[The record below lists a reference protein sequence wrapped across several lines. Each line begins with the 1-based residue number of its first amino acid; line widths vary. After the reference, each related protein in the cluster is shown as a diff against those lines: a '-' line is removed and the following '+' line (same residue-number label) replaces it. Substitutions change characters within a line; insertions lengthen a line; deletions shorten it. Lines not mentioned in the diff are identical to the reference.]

1 MKKFRLLL
9 MMVLAGAVAFTACEP
24 QGPKTPTPTV
34 TVTLDETS
42 VAADGFSV
50 SVATTNAEK
59 AVWVVVAHDDATV
72 TVDSVLSTGT
82 EIPVETLNVAETP
95 AVVAVTG
102 LTAETAY
109 DFYVAVVNKEKQA
122 LSEVLCVTTG
132 VAPAPVVEF
141 TADAT
146 LGNGA
151 CEMSMSLA
159 EMLNAPGHYLMVA
172 NANYDCAMLMMFDY
186 DFAASGCESYSY
198 LTGHHY
204 PLVAG
209 SFNEM
214 VLPTVSCLM
223 VDPGYTN
230 FMIGE
235 VVYYPIVPEVAADAE
250 GNPYGVSVTTLVP
263 EGQDLNL
270 LEFNI
275 PAVTELDAEGKP
287 VGEVVIIKGSYV
299 GPLQYQLTK
308 PSYPFNLKQFGFT
321 TFEATQ
327 NESQLILT
335 SQSIANGE
343 FKMYLNLAHND
354 GVLADEEG
362 VLYLAGDG
370 MNLNGYFWS
379 SIDDENY
386 VFTEGGFTLKT
397 TANKN
402 EFELEVG
409 ERRGWKMEGQS
420 VGYDVEPGIYT
431 ITINGLQGQG
441 SENSNEDVTK
451 DEETSVIK

>member
-24 QGPKTPTPTV
+24 QGPKTPAPTV
-34 TVTLDETS
+34 TVTLDEAS
-42 VAADGFSV
+42 VVADGFSV
-50 SVATTNAEK
+50 AVATTNAEK
-59 AVWVVVAHDDATV
+59 AMWVVVPQGDTTV
-72 TVDSVLSTGT
+72 TAETVLTTGT
-82 EIPVETLNVAETP
+82 EIPAEALNVAEVP
-95 AVVAVTG
+95 AVVAVSG

-109 DFYVAVVNKEKQA
+109 DFYVAVVNKELQA
-122 LSEVLCVTTG
+122 LSEVVSVTTG
-132 VAPAPVVEF
+132 VAPAQVVEF
-141 TADAT
+141 TADET

-159 EMLNAPGHYLMVA
+159 EMGMAPGHYLMLS
-172 NANYDCAMLMMFDY
+172 NANWDCAMLLMLDY
-186 DFAASGCESYSY
+186 DYASYGCESYSY

-230 FMIGE
+230 FGIGE
-235 VVYYPIVPEVAADAE
+235 TTYYPIVPETEVDAE
-250 GNPYGVSVTTLVP
+250 GNPYGVTVTTMVP
-263 EGQDLNL
+263 QGTDLNL

-275 PAVTELDAEGKP
+275 PAVTELDAEGNP
-287 VGEVVIIKGSYV
+287 VGEVVIIKGSYM
-299 GPLQYQLTK
+299 GSLQYVLSK

-327 NESQLILT
+327 NDSQLILT
-335 SQSIANGE
+335 SQSVANGE
-343 FKMYLNLAHND
+343 FKMYLDLSHNN
-354 GVLADEEG
+354 GVLADAEG
-362 VLYLAGDG
+362 VLYMAGDG
-370 MNLNGYFWS
+370 MNLNGFYWS

-386 VFTEGGFTLKT
+386 IFTEGGFILST
-397 TANKN
+397 TAKAN
-402 EFELEVG
+402 EFNLEVG

-420 VGYDVEPGIYT
+420 IAYDVEPGVYT
-431 ITINGLQGQG
+431 ITINGLKSGG
-441 SENSNEDVTK
+441 NNANEDVTK
-451 DEETSVIK
+451 DEETSIIK